1 LPLVYGASFAE
12 ATTQLLILLPGVYLV
27 GLESVLVQHFT
38 GTDLPAAIPGF
49 WIVTV
54 VVNLALN
61 LALVPAFGARAAALN
76 STLSYALI
84 FVLVAW
90 YFCRKTGRRPSE
102 IFLPRAG
109 DVRELFARVR
119 LGRY

>member
-1 LPLVYGASFAE
+1 MKNAIKKIPHILTFLCIY
-12 ATTQLLILLPGVYLV
+12 LLPGVYLV

-54 VVNLALN
+54 LANLALN
-61 LALVPAFGARAAALN
+61 LAFVPAFGARAAALN

-90 YFCRKTGRRPSE
+90 YFCRKTGRRPGE
-102 IFLPRAG
+102 VFVARPQDLR
-109 DVRELFARVR
+109 DLFARMAR
-119 LGRY
+119 PR